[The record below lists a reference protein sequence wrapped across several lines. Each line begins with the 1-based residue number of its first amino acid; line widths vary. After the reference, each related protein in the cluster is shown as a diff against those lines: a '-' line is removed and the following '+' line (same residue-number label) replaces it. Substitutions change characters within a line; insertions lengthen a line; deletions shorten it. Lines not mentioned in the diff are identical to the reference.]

1 MADLTSFII
10 GLFVLLTAAVLV
22 GELFSRFGQ
31 AALVGQL
38 LVGIVLGP
46 TLLGSYFGLTGVNDE
61 LAGIQFLA
69 TFFILVMAGIE
80 VSPEELFDTGF
91 MSGLLGTAVFVGP
104 FLIGAFIVPI
114 VVHGLSFTTTLFISL
129 TLSITALPVMGVML
143 REFGLSRTRLGVM
156 LMNTAVINELA
167 AVTTF
172 AILLR
177 LNSSGFGAT
186 EILVAILSVGVFLGA
201 VLSAHMMLRV
211 SRETRLGRQVRARV
225 THMWKSRNS
234 GFAVLMVLALGS
246 ALFSQFLGLTFL
258 VGAFYAG
265 LLITPESAG
274 RREHRSIS
282 QTFDVMTWGFF
293 IPLFFAFVGLG
304 MNLRTLATPTGLLT
318 FGVLALFAIFSK
330 FILGTGVAR
339 ILNWS
344 RSDSLAIGF
353 FVSSRGAVE
362 LAMALILLD
371 LGIFSVEIFTLVAA
385 VGLVTTIVSPIGA
398 GYYGGFKTGSAESP
412 LNISPSPNSRG
423 GSPLLADAAEG
434 AED

>member
-1 MADLTSFII
+1 MADLTSFIV
-10 GLFVLLTAAVLV
+10 GLFVLLAAAVIV
-22 GELFSRFGQ
+22 GEIFTRIGQ

-46 TLLGSYFGLTGVNDE
+46 TLLGGYFGLTGVNDE

-69 TFFILVMAGIE
+69 TFFILVMAGLE
-80 VSPEELFDTGF
+80 VSPEELYDTGF
-91 MSGLLGTAVFVGP
+91 MSGLLGIAIFVGP

-114 VVHGLSFTTTLFISL
+114 VVHGLSFTTTMFISL

-143 REFGLSRTRLGVM
+143 REFGLTKTRLGVM

-177 LNSSGFGAT
+177 LNSSGFSTGEVLIA
-186 EILVAILSVGVFLGA
+186 VLSVAVFLGT
-201 VLSAHMMLRV
+201 VLSAHMVLRV
-211 SRETRLGRQVRARV
+211 TRETRIGRTVRARV
-225 THMWKSRNS
+225 VSMWKSRNA
-234 GFAVLMVLALGS
+234 GFGVLMVLALGS
-246 ALFSQFLGLTFL
+246 ALFSQYLGLTFL

-274 RREHRSIS
+274 KREHRGVS
-282 QTFDVMTWGFF
+282 QVFDVMSWGFF

-304 MNLRTLATPTGLLT
+304 MNLRTLGTPSALLA
-318 FGVLALFAIFSK
+318 FGVLIAFALTSKIF
-330 FILGTGVAR
+330 LGAGVAR

-344 RSDSLAIGF
+344 KPDSIAIGF

-371 LGIFSVEIFTLVAA
+371 LGVFTVEIFTLVAA
-385 VGLVTTIVSPIGA
+385 VGLVTTIISPIGA
-398 GYYGGFKTGSAESP
+398 SHYGGFRLGAGSSA
-412 LNISPSPNSRG
+412 LNPGPSPNVG
-423 GSPLLADAAEG
+423 PGPLITAD
-434 AED
+434 D

>member
-1 MADLTSFII
+1 LADLTGFII

-22 GELFSRFGQ
+22 GELFSRLGQ

-69 TFFILVMAGIE
+69 TFFILVMAGLE
-80 VSPEELFDTGF
+80 VSPESLAATGA
-91 MSGLLGTAVFVGP
+91 MSGLLGIAVFVGP

-143 REFGLSRTRLGVM
+143 KEFGLTKTRLGVM
-156 LMNTAVINELA
+156 LMNTSVINELA

-172 AILLR
+172 AVLLR
-177 LNSSGFGAT
+177 LNSSGFGLS
-186 EILVAILSVGVFLGA
+186 EILIAVLSVGVFLGA
-201 VLSAHMMLRV
+201 VLSAHMILRV
-211 SRETRLGRQVRARV
+211 TRETRVGRSIRERA
-225 THMWKSRNS
+225 THMWKGRNA
-234 GFAVLMVLALGS
+234 GFAILMVLALGS

-265 LLITPESAG
+265 LLITPASAG
-274 RREHRSIS
+274 PREHRSIS
-282 QTFDVMTWGFF
+282 QTFEVMTWGFF

-304 MNLRTLATPTGLLT
+304 MNLRTLASPAALLT
-318 FGVLALFAIFSK
+318 FGVLAVFAVLSK

-371 LGIFSVEIFTLVAA
+371 LGIFNVELFTLVAA
-385 VGLVTTIVSPIGA
+385 VGLVTTIISPIGA
-398 GYYGGFKTGSAESP
+398 GYFGGFKTGSSESP
-412 LNISPSPNSRG
+412 LNLSPSPNIR
-423 GSPLLADAAEG
+423 GSPQILADVADAG
-434 AED
+434 DD

>member
-1 MADLTSFII
+1 MVDLTGFIVGI
-10 GLFVLLTAAVLV
+10 FVLLTAAVLV
-22 GELFSRFGQ
+22 GELFSRLGQ

-46 TLLGSYFGLTGVNDE
+46 TFLGSYFGLTGVNDE

-69 TFFILVMAGIE
+69 TFFILVMAGLEI
-80 VSPEELFDTGF
+80 SPEQLASTGA
-91 MSGLLGTAVFVGP
+91 MSGLLGVAVFVGP

-114 VVHGLSFTTTLFISL
+114 VVHGLSFTATLFISL

-143 REFGLSRTRLGVM
+143 REFGLTKTRLGVM
-156 LMNTAVINELA
+156 LMSTSVINELA

-172 AILLR
+172 AVLLR
-177 LNSSGFGAT
+177 LNSSGFGWS
-186 EILVAILSVGVFLGA
+186 EILIAVLSVGVFLGA
-201 VLSAHMMLRV
+201 VLSAHMTLRV
-211 SRETRLGRQVRARV
+211 TRETRIGRSIRKRL
-225 THMWKSRNS
+225 TGMWKSRNS
-234 GFAVLMVLALGS
+234 GFAILMVLALGS

-265 LLITPESAG
+265 LLITPASAG
-274 RREHRSIS
+274 PREHRSIS
-282 QTFDVMTWGFF
+282 QTFEVMTWGFF

-304 MNLRTLATPTGLLT
+304 MNLRTLATPQALLT
-318 FGVLALFAIFSK
+318 FGVLSVFALSSK
-330 FILGTGVAR
+330 FIIGTGVAR

-344 RSDSLAIGF
+344 RSDSYSIGF

-385 VGLVTTIVSPIGA
+385 VGLVTTIISPIGA
-398 GYYGGFKTGSAESP
+398 GYFGGFKTGSSESP
-412 LNISPSPNSRG
+412 LNLSPSPNLR
-423 GSPLLADAAEG
+423 GSPAILADVADPG
-434 AED
+434 DD

>member
-1 MADLTSFII
+1 MADLTSFLV
-10 GLFVLLTAAVLV
+10 GLFVLLAAAVIV
-22 GELFSRFGQ
+22 GEIFTRIGQ

-46 TLLGSYFGLTGVNDE
+46 TLLGGYFGLTGVNDE

-69 TFFILVMAGIE
+69 TFFILVMAGLE
-80 VSPEELFDTGF
+80 VSPEELYDTGF
-91 MSGLLGTAVFVGP
+91 MSGLLGIAIFVGP

-114 VVHGLSFTTTLFISL
+114 VIHGLSFTATLFISL

-143 REFGLSRTRLGVM
+143 KEFGLTRTRLGVM

-177 LNSSGFGAT
+177 LNTSGFGST
-186 EILVAILSVGVFLGA
+186 EVLVAVLSVAVFLGT
-201 VLSAHMMLRV
+201 VLSAHMVLRV
-211 SRETRLGRQVRARV
+211 SRETRIGRSLRAKAV
-225 THMWKSRNS
+225 AMWKSRNA
-234 GFAVLMVLALGS
+234 GFGVLMTLALGA
-246 ALFSQFLGLTFL
+246 ALYSQYLGLTFL

-274 RREHRSIS
+274 KREHRGIS
-282 QTFDVMTWGFF
+282 QVFDVMSWGFF

-304 MNLRTLATPTGLLT
+304 MNLRTLGTPTALLA
-318 FGVLALFAIFSK
+318 FGVLAAFAIVSK
-330 FILGTGVAR
+330 IFIGTGVAR

-344 RSDSLAIGF
+344 KPDSLAIGF

-371 LGIFSVEIFTLVAA
+371 LGIFTVEIFTLVAA
-385 VGLVTTIVSPIGA
+385 VGLITTIISPIGA
-398 GYYGGFKTGSAESP
+398 SHYGGFKLGARSSA
-412 LNISPSPNSRG
+412 LNPGPSPNVG
-423 GSPLLADAAEG
+423 PGPMIAAD
-434 AED
+434 D

>member
-1 MADLTSFII
+1 LADLTSFLV
-10 GLFVLLTAAVLV
+10 GLFVLLAAAVLV
-22 GELFSRFGQ
+22 GELFSRIGQ

-46 TLLGSYFGLTGVNDE
+46 TLLGGYFGLTGVNDE

-69 TFFILVMAGIE
+69 TFFILVMAGLE
-80 VSPEELFDTGF
+80 VSPEELYETGF
-91 MSGLLGTAVFVGP
+91 MSALLGIAVFVGP

-114 VVHGLSFTTTLFISL
+114 VVHGLSFTSTLFISL

-143 REFGLSRTRLGVM
+143 KEFGLTRSRLGVM

-177 LNSSGFGAT
+177 LNTEGFGFNK
-186 EILVAILSVGVFLGA
+186 IAIAVLSVAVFLGA
-201 VLSAHMMLRV
+201 VLSAHMVLRV
-211 SRETRLGRQVRARV
+211 SRETRVGRLIRERV
-225 THMWKSRNS
+225 TGMWKGRNA
-234 GFAVLMVLALGS
+234 GFGVLMILALGS

-274 RREHRSIS
+274 KREHRGIS
-282 QTFDVMTWGFF
+282 QVFEVMTWGFF

-304 MNLRTLATPTGLLT
+304 MNLRTLGTPTNLIA
-318 FGVLALFAIFSK
+318 FGVLVAFAIVSK
-330 FILGTGVAR
+330 VGIGTSVAR
-339 ILNWS
+339 FLNWS
-344 RSDSLAIGF
+344 KPDSLAIGF

-398 GYYGGFKTGSAESP
+398 GYYGGFKLHTKEPEIRIVS
-412 LNISPSPNSRG
+412 SPNVG
-423 GSPLLADAAEG
+423 PGPLIRAD
-434 AED
+434 D

>member
-1 MADLTSFII
+1 VADLTSFIV
-10 GLFVLLTAAVLV
+10 GLFVLLSAAVIV
-22 GELFSRFGQ
+22 GEIFVRIGQ

-46 TLLGSYFGLTGVNDE
+46 TLFGGYFGLTGVNDE

-69 TFFILVMAGIE
+69 TFFILVMAGLEI
-80 VSPEELFDTGF
+80 SPEELYTTGF
-91 MSGLLGTAVFVGP
+91 SSGLLGIAVFVGP

-129 TLSITALPVMGVML
+129 TLSITALPVMAVML
-143 REFGLSRTRLGVM
+143 REFGLTKSRLGVM

-177 LNSSGFGAT
+177 LNSSGFGYT
-186 EILVAILSVGVFLGA
+186 ETLIAILSVAVFLGA
-201 VLSAHMMLRV
+201 VLSAHMILRV
-211 SRETRLGRQVRARV
+211 SRETRIGRSLRAKAV
-225 THMWKSRNS
+225 TIMRSRNA
-234 GFAVLMVLALGS
+234 GFGVLMVLALGS
-246 ALFSQFLGLTFL
+246 ALFSQYLGLTFL

-274 RREHRSIS
+274 KREHRGIS
-282 QTFDVMTWGFF
+282 QVFDVMTWGFF
-293 IPLFFAFVGLG
+293 IPLFFAFVGLA
-304 MNLRTLATPTGLLT
+304 MNLRTLGTPTALIALA
-318 FGVLALFAIFSK
+318 VLAAFAIVSK
-330 FILGTGVAR
+330 IFIGTGVAR

-344 RSDSLAIGF
+344 KADSLAIGF

-371 LGIFSVEIFTLVAA
+371 LGVFSVEIFTLVAA
-385 VGLVTTIVSPIGA
+385 VGLITTIISPIGA
-398 GYYGGFKTGSAESP
+398 SHYGGFKIGSGSSP
-412 LNISPSPNSRG
+412 LNPGPSPNVG
-423 GSPLLADAAEG
+423 PGPLIAAD
-434 AED
+434 D

>member
-22 GELFSRFGQ
+22 GEVFSRFGQ

-46 TLLGSYFGLTGVNDE
+46 TLLGGYFGLTGVNDE

-69 TFFILVMAGIE
+69 TFFILVMAGLE
-80 VSPEELFDTGF
+80 VSPEQLYETGA
-91 MSGLLGTAVFVGP
+91 MSALLGIAVFVGP
-104 FLIGAFIVPI
+104 FLVGAFIVPL
-114 VVHGLSFTTTLFISL
+114 VVHGLTFTGSLFISL

-143 REFGLSRTRLGVM
+143 KEFGLSKTRLGVL
-156 LMNTAVINELA
+156 LMSTAVINELA

-177 LNSSGFGAT
+177 LNSAGFSGT
-186 EILVAILSVGVFLGA
+186 EILVSVLSVGVFLSA
-201 VLSAHMMLRV
+201 VLSTHMILRV
-211 SRETRLGRQVRARV
+211 SRETRLGRSVRDRLS
-225 THMWKSRNS
+225 HMWKSRNA
-234 GFAVLMVLALGS
+234 GFAILMVLALGA

-265 LLITPESAG
+265 LLITPASAG
-274 RREHRSIS
+274 PREHRSIS
-282 QTFDVMTWGFF
+282 QIFEVMTWGFF

-304 MNLRTLATPTGLLT
+304 MNLRTLASPAAILT
-318 FGVLALFAIFSK
+318 FVVLVGFALLSK
-330 FILGTGVAR
+330 FVIGTGVAR

-371 LGIFSVEIFTLVAA
+371 LGIFTVEIFTLVAA
-385 VGLVTTIVSPIGA
+385 VGLVTTIISPVAA
-398 GYYGGFKTGSAESP
+398 GYYGGFKTGSTESP
-412 LNISPSPNSRG
+412 LNLSPSPNIRG
-423 GSPLLADAAEG
+423 EPHILADAAE
-434 AED
+434 D

>member
-1 MADLTSFII
+1 MADLTSFIV
-10 GLFVLLTAAVLV
+10 GLFVLLAAAVIV
-22 GELFSRFGQ
+22 GEIFSRIGQ

-46 TLLGSYFGLTGVNDE
+46 TLLGGYFGLTGVNDE

-69 TFFILVMAGIE
+69 TFFILVTAGLE
-80 VSPEELFDTGF
+80 VSPEELYETGF
-91 MSGLLGTAVFVGP
+91 MSGLLGIAIFVGP

-114 VVHGLSFTTTLFISL
+114 VVHGLSFTTTMFISL

-143 REFGLSRTRLGVM
+143 KEFGLTRTRLGVM

-177 LNSSGFGAT
+177 LNTSGFSTA
-186 EILVAILSVGVFLGA
+186 ELSIAILSVAVLLGT
-201 VLSAHMMLRV
+201 VLSAHMVLRV
-211 SRETRLGRQVRARV
+211 SRETGIGRLLRARV
-225 THMWKSRNS
+225 VAMWKSRNA
-234 GFAVLMVLALGS
+234 GFGVLMVLALGS
-246 ALFSQFLGLTFL
+246 ALFSQYLGLTFL

-274 RREHRSIS
+274 KREHRGIS
-282 QTFDVMTWGFF
+282 QVFDVMTWGFF

-304 MNLRTLATPTGLLT
+304 MNLRTLGTPTALVA
-318 FGVLALFAIFSK
+318 FGVLVAFALSSKIF
-330 FILGTGVAR
+330 LGTGVAR

-344 RSDSLAIGF
+344 KPDSLAIGF

-385 VGLVTTIVSPIGA
+385 VGLITTIISPIGA
-398 GYYGGFKTGSAESP
+398 SHYGGFKIGAGNSP
-412 LNISPSPNSRG
+412 LNPSPSPNVG
-423 GSPLLADAAEG
+423 PGPLISAD
-434 AED
+434 D